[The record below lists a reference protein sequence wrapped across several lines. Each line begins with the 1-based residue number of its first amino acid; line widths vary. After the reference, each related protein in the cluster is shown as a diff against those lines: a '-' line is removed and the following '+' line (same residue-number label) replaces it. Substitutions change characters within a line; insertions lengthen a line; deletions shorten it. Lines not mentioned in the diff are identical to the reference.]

1 MLALPRAGPTWHE
14 SRPIFCP
21 ESKCSRKSSN
31 CCSLLAGAYET
42 YEGSPVSKGQL
53 QHDLWGVKA
62 PSDRWDWQGLR
73 DKIAAHGVRNSLLL
87 APMPTASTSQ
97 VLEVSC
103 DSKT

>member
-1 MLALPRAGPTWHE
+1 M
-14 SRPIFCP
+14 
-21 ESKCSRKSSN
+21 
-31 CCSLLAGAYET
+31 
-42 YEGSPVSKGQL
+42 SKGQL

-97 VLEVSC
+97 VLIAVWSAEINRACLCCLASGSVRI
-103 DSKT
+103 TIPV